1 MGVPKGKRNK
11 SKIEFDDLLFKIA
24 GSTADMVENHFGVD
38 DEEYEA
44 HRLYIDDK
52 SREVLQLVDDIL
64 RYVRMANAYPTCRT
78 EYETRRDCMT
88 RAIGLCYSI
97 LTNYQLV
104 MRRFEIDDDK
114 YVTDIEDVWHFIN
127 SIKNW
132 RSSDNRFKKQF
143 ETE

>member
-1 MGVPKGKRNK
+1 MSVPKGKQNK
-11 SKIEFDDLLFKIA
+11 SKIEFDNLFFKVA
-24 GSTADMVENHFGVD
+24 NNTANIVELHFGVD

-44 HRLYIDDK
+44 HKMYIDDK
-52 SREVLQLVDDIL
+52 GRELLQLIDEIL
-64 RYVRMANAYPTCRT
+64 RYIRMANAYPTCRM

-104 MRRFEIDDDK
+104 MRRFDIDDNK
-114 YVTDIEDVWHFIN
+114 YVTDIEDIWHFIN
-127 SIKNW
+127 SVKNW

-143 ETE
+143 ESE